1 MSGPTTLSY
10 DALADAL
17 VGPDAPDLAVEGRPM
32 RAVLEV
38 ALGQVSLR
46 LRRMAGR
53 WLVTATGPRGEVEVG
68 ADRSPYL
75 AAQLALE
82 RWQPDQV
89 QVMVAVGAMRPAD
102 VVEAESALIGG

>member
-1 MSGPTTLSY
+1 MFGKVAIT
-10 DALADAL
+10 
-17 VGPDAPDLAVEGRPM
+17 VGV
-32 RAVLEV
+32 
-38 ALGQVSLR
+38 

-82 RWQPDQV
+82 RCQPDQV
-89 QVMVAVGAMRPAD
+89 QVMVAVGAMRRAD

>member
-1 MSGPTTLSY
+1 MSGPTTLL
-10 DALADAL
+10 DGMADAVAEPHDRDL
-17 VGPDAPDLAVEGRPM
+17 VVEGRPM
-32 RAVLEV
+32 RAELEV
-38 ALGQVSLR
+38 ALGLVSLR